1 MLCASVLLIAAL
13 QQPVG
18 GLATVAQRTAAHEAA
33 FWQRVDPVLDAARSD
48 RLRSFAA
55 AHWDHRAG
63 LPSSSV
69 AAPQQRVDVPFPGLT
84 ATPWHDASDYGWA
97 AALEHAA
104 AEVDAELGAYLD
116 AEHQGDIWR
125 TSKTNLLADT
135 SSFSRLVLRE
145 RGDDPATA
153 TRVGR
158 EAFPRTLAAFESAPL
173 APRPL
178 AINKQAAGSGLGIH
192 TDNAN
197 FVLACH
203 LGLRGCAGAAF
214 TVAGETRHWR
224 RGKLLIADTSFLHST
239 SNDSRE
245 DRYVA
250 SCAVWHPDLTPRE
263 RSGVVALHAALRDL
277 DDHKKR
283 H

>member
-1 MLCASVLLIAAL
+1 MLCASLLLIATF
-13 QQPVG
+13 QHPVKG
-18 GLATVAQRTAAHEAA
+18 IAPASQHTAAHEAA
-33 FWQRVDPVLDAARSD
+33 FWHRVEPLLDAARSD

-84 ATPWHDASDYGWA
+84 AMPWHDASGERWA
-97 AALEHAA
+97 AALERAA
-104 AEVDAELGAYLD
+104 AAIDAELGAYLD
-116 AEHQGDIWR
+116 AEHQGDPWR
-125 TSKTNLLADT
+125 KSETKLLADT

-178 AINKQAAGSGLGIH
+178 AINRQAAGSGLGVH

-224 RGKLLIADTSFLHST
+224 RGKVLIADTSFLHST

-263 RSGVVALHAALRDL
+263 RSGVVALHAALRDI

>member
-1 MLCASVLLIAAL
+1 MLCATSLLVAAL
-13 QQPVG
+13 QQLVG
-18 GLATVAQRTAAHEAA
+18 GIAPAAQRTAAHEAA
-33 FWQRVDPVLDAARSD
+33 FWHRVEPVLDAARSD

-84 ATPWHDASDYGWA
+84 ATPWHDASGDRWA
-97 AALEHAA
+97 AALERAA
-104 AEVDAELGAYLD
+104 AAINAELSAYLD

-125 TSKTNLLADT
+125 TSETKLLADT

-178 AINKQAAGSGLGIH
+178 AINKQAAGSGLGVH

-214 TVAGETRHWR
+214 TVAGETRNWR

-277 DDHKKR
+277 DDDLKR